1 MAIYLFLFNLFVCIF
16 ISLTANLLF
25 PPNNKA
31 YSNNFITDYQCDE
44 AEVML
49 LRFYVFKPL
58 EDRVDYFTYS
68 PITNEFEED
77 DDSQSGFR
85 LVQVDP

>member
-1 MAIYLFLFNLFVCIF
+1 MTNAGHHCREQYFIENGLSGGVSHNFV
-16 ISLTANLLF
+16 
-25 PPNNKA
+25 
-31 YSNNFITDYQCDE
+31 TDYQCDE

-58 EDRVDYFTYS
+58 EDKVDYFTYS

-77 DDSQSGFR
+77 YDSQSGFR